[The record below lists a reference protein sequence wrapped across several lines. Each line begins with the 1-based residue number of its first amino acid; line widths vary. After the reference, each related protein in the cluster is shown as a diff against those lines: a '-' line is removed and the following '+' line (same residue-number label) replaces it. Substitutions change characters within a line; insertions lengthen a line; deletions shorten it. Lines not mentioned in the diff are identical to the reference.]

1 MGYAKDGLVVNAV
14 SDRDGRFAA
23 NLAVVQDYLV
33 RWKSSV
39 DIKGIYVIGPSGRTF
54 DSIAFSILNKA
65 YRLSQ
70 ACIILLEAGYS
81 DEAFGLARSL
91 IECSLNLRYMT
102 MDPEKADSR
111 SNDYVD
117 FAFCEK
123 KHFLEL
129 CRQYFGPGKDLDA
142 VEALNSQEGIEGR
155 WASIVPHRVRVRNL
169 PLNDW
174 KLIEGDWNGWK
185 ISSEPHPLDDQ
196 INKDRWIKKQ
206 FAADYRG
213 CSAMVHCTIRSLD
226 NIFAWPGVAYKVGEN
241 LKTWF
246 DHRFEPLFII
256 VNSLYLVARY
266 TFYGANVDEAD
277 CFDSLFNDAVSKLVY
292 VRQS

>member
-91 IECSLNLRYMT
+91 IECSLKPCIRGLRITVYDVLGYMAAGMSQT
-102 MDPEKADSR
+102 EILAD
-111 SNDYVD
+111 
-117 FAFCEK
+117 F
-123 KHFLEL
+123 
-129 CRQYFGPGKDLDA
+129 PDLTETDIRA
-142 VEALNSQEGIEGR
+142 CLA
-155 WASIVPHRVRVRNL
+155 
-169 PLNDW
+169 
-174 KLIEGDWNGWK
+174 
-185 ISSEPHPLDDQ
+185 
-196 INKDRWIKKQ
+196 
-206 FAADYRG
+206 FAAD
-213 CSAMVHCTIRSLD
+213 
-226 NIFAWPGVAYKVGEN
+226 GER
-241 LKTWF
+241 
-246 DHRFEPLFII
+246 RFEIVPLP
-256 VNSLYLVARY
+256 L
-266 TFYGANVDEAD
+266 
-277 CFDSLFNDAVSKLVY
+277 
-292 VRQS
+292 